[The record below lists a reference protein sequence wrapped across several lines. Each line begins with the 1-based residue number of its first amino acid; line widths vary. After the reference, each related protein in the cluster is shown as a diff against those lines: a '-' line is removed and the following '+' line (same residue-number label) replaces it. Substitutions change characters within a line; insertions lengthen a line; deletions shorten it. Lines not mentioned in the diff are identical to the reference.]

1 MILEQKCIQYGF
13 GSMYLQCDNTGVS
26 DKNRNTV
33 ILSTMHF

>member
-26 DKNRNTV
+26 DKNTI
-33 ILSTMHF
+33 ILSTMNF